1 MRREAIAIAL
11 TGLCLVG
18 ASACQRPGSDQ
29 EPRGESSPASAG
41 KPVHP
46 SVPGRNIP
54 CPQREAWTRRAI
66 HANRPHLGPTQKAS
80 PGDAPAIRSCSSECR
95 VERLSFVKKRSRF
108 GGSFRTPTGSARK
121 GHKACST
128 TMKSW
133 IVSCDSCPYRER
145 FLTRLE
151 AERGATQHVFYRI
164 RHRTNVSEE
173 ER

>member
-1 MRREAIAIAL
+1 MRTVRVWGRPQRQAL
-11 TGLCLVG
+11 AMLQLFDLARANAALRCEVTQL
-18 ASACQRPGSDQ
+18 RQ
-29 EPRGESSPASAG
+29 EPESRRRLRSDA
-41 KPVHP
+41 
-46 SVPGRNIP
+46 
-54 CPQREAWTRRAI
+54 RETGAERS
-66 HANRPHLGPTQKAS
+66 G
-80 PGDAPAIRSCSSECR
+80 GDSTA
-95 VERLSFVKKRSRF
+95 
-108 GGSFRTPTGSARK
+108 SARK
-121 GHKACST
+121 DTACST